1 MSHGIPDLRS
11 LYAAAIGHSTSDGVL
26 ESEEQARLMERFQL
40 VLSELDRFRSASAR
54 AQRMELDRIQTKF
67 QAGMGRPGLK
77 TRETSPPEKSTS
89 PRPPARQCR
98 LRLASFIAAAWY
110 SQWRNC
116 RSPWK
121 RRRPSRKCVSTSRQ
135 TDCARSP
142 ADSRARTKAPARRS
156 R

>member
-89 PRPPARQCR
+89 PRPPASAPSEAPVTKSPQ
-98 LRLASFIAAAWY
+98 AAPETPAPKTAGKVVFGPF
-110 SQWRNC
+110 
-116 RSPWK
+116 SPP
-121 RRRPSRKCVSTSRQ
+121 RPMPPGPGPSRR
-135 TDCARSP
+135 
-142 ADSRARTKAPARRS
+142 
-156 R
+156 